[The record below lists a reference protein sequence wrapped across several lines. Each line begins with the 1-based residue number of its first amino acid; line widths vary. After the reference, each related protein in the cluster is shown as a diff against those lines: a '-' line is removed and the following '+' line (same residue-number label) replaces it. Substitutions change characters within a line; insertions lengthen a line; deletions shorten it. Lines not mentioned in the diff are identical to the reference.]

1 MLLLLFH
8 VFLENYCYI
17 CNSTDL
23 LTHLCRKGKVDSTEF
38 SKMHNMPDLRNS
50 YLQYDNAECLP
61 CVLHAMPDY
70 FNLMNATLR
79 TCINSRNACIRI
91 TIG

>member
-1 MLLLLFH
+1 MR
-8 VFLENYCYI
+8 LENYCYI

-23 LTHLCRKGKVDSTEF
+23 LTHLCRKRKVDSTEF
-38 SKMHNMPDLRNS
+38 SKMHNMSDLRNS

-79 TCINSRNACIRI
+79 TCINLEVHA
-91 TIG
+91 

>member
-1 MLLLLFH
+1 M
-8 VFLENYCYI
+8 FLENYCYI

-50 YLQYDNAECLP
+50 YLQYNNDECLP
-61 CVLHAMPDY
+61 CVLYAMPDY
-70 FNLMNATLR
+70 FNLMNAILR
-79 TCINSRNACIRI
+79 TCIKSRSACIRI

>member
-23 LTHLCRKGKVDSTEF
+23 LTHLCRKGKVDGTGF
-38 SKMHNMPDLRNS
+38 SKMHNMSDLLNS
-50 YLQYDNAECLP
+50 YMQCVNVECLSY
-61 CVLHAMPDY
+61 VLYAMPDY
-70 FNLMNATLR
+70 FNMMNASLS
-79 TCINSRNACIRI
+79 TCIKSRNTCIRI